1 LSQGGIM
8 TSKAHA
14 LAREELIRVLT
25 AYTGI
30 TTADGATP
38 ANNTLIDANLKDN
51 PSISASAIPEK
62 TILIMS
68 GAAIME
74 DKGAASFVNATG
86 TITLE
91 TGFSAQIK
99 AGTIFR
105 ILNR

>member
-1 LSQGGIM
+1 M
-8 TSKAHA
+8 TNLAYA
-14 LAREELIRVLT
+14 LARAELIRALT

-30 TTADGATP
+30 TTADGAPDGSTI
-38 ANNTLIDANLKDN
+38 IDVNLKDN

-99 AGTIFR
+99 VGTIFR

>member
-1 LSQGGIM
+1 M
-8 TSKAHA
+8 TGKAHA

-25 AYTGI
+25 AYSGI
-30 TTADGATP
+30 TTADGLDDGT
-38 ANNTLIDANLKDN
+38 TLIDANLKDN

-91 TGFSAQIK
+91 TGFSTQIK
-99 AGTIFR
+99 VGTIFR

>member
-1 LSQGGIM
+1 M
-8 TSKAHA
+8 TGKAHA

-25 AYTGI
+25 AYSGI
-30 TTADGATP
+30 TTADGLDDGT
-38 ANNTLIDANLKDN
+38 TLIDANLKDN

-99 AGTIFR
+99 AGTIFK

>member
-1 LSQGGIM
+1 M
-8 TSKAHA
+8 TGKAHA

-25 AYTGI
+25 AYSGI
-30 TTADGATP
+30 TTADGLDDGT
-38 ANNTLIDANLKDN
+38 TLIDANLKDN

-99 AGTIFR
+99 VGTIFR

>member
-1 LSQGGIM
+1 M

-25 AYTGI
+25 AYSGI
-30 TTADGATP
+30 TTADGLDNGT
-38 ANNTLIDANLKDN
+38 TLIDANLKDN

-91 TGFSAQIK
+91 TGFSVQIK

>member
-1 LSQGGIM
+1 M
-8 TSKAHA
+8 TGKAHA

-25 AYTGI
+25 AYSGI
-30 TTADGATP
+30 TTANGAENGT
-38 ANNTLIDANLKDN
+38 TLIDANLKDN

-99 AGTIFR
+99 AGTIFK